1 MFWRPFMKLL
11 IVGSRG
17 IEDISLEEYVPE
29 GVKCI
34 ISGGANGVDT
44 LAEKYADKHKISK
57 WILRPKYEKYGK
69 AAPLKRN
76 EEMVE
81 LCDEVL
87 VIWDG
92 ISRGTKHTIDF
103 AQKKNKPTRV
113 ILWKKKL

>member
-1 MFWRPFMKLL
+1 MKLL

-17 IEDISLEEYVPE
+17 IEDVSLEEYVPD
-29 GVKCI
+29 GVEWI
-34 ISGGANGVDT
+34 ISGGACGVDAS
-44 LAEKYADKHKISK
+44 AEKYADEHKISK
-57 WILRPKYEKYGK
+57 LILRPKYEKYGK
-69 AAPLKRN
+69 AAPIKRN

-92 ISRGTKHTIDF
+92 VSRGTKHTIDF

-113 ILWKKKL
+113 ILIN